1 MNVRSRRE
9 VIWYLEQLRSSSSH
23 PPVPLLSSL
32 GDDPTPTETAIFY
45 LSKMPKEAAVELIR
59 TSLLRKVSKT
69 IHELQTTIQHPEFL
83 EKDLI
88 ERVQAESEIEALILE
103 EKNMMLIVEKN
114 QNSFA
119 SLSQLPSPIRSSHVP
134 RGFEGTISTGL
145 FV

>member
-1 MNVRSRRE
+1 MNVHSRRE

-23 PPVPLLSSL
+23 PRVPLLSSL
-32 GDDPTPTETAIFY
+32 GDDPTPTENAIFY

-88 ERVQAESEIEALILE
+88 ERVQAESEIEALIRE
-103 EKNMMLIVEKN
+103 NENMNLIVEKN
-114 QNSFA
+114 QNSLTSF
-119 SLSQLPSPIRSSHVP
+119 SHFPSSIRSSHVP
-134 RGFEGTISTGL
+134 PGFEGTQPGL
-145 FV
+145 FR